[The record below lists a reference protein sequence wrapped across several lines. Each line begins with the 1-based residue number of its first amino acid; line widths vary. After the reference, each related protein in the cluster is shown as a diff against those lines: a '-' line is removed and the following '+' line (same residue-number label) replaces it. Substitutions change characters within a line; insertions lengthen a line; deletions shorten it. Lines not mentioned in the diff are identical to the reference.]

1 MGQVADPVGGAAE
14 LSAAPL
20 HRRPDWA
27 MTAYIWSVIALATT
41 LLVTAVLV
49 TPAREAFMGDAWS
62 GQQPSQGLVLL
73 LLVITVIVGELRPVP
88 VPRSGD
94 VTDMITI
101 STTFTLALA
110 IVGPV
115 TLALAAQGVAVLID
129 DAMSRRSPV
138 KIAFNIGQYV
148 LTILAARTAY
158 ALIAGVPIL
167 GEYSIFDPT
176 PKALMGTIVAAL
188 VFLLVNQILVST
200 VVALASEQ
208 SIRSVFLQDLRFQAM
223 TAGVLAVLAPVA
235 ALIVQQQPL
244 MLPMLIAPVAA
255 VHNSARLAVAM
266 GRQARHDA
274 LTGLANRELFRERS
288 VKALD
293 DAQRTGT
300 ALAIM
305 MIDLDHF
312 KEINDTLGHQ
322 VGDELICEVAHRLE
336 DARPEGAT
344 VARLGGD
351 EFAVLLPDI
360 PDLSVAEDVATYL
373 LSVLG
378 KSFSVGGVRLVV
390 QASLGI
396 ALAPDHGDD
405 VHTLMRRSD
414 IALYEAKRE
423 RARFCAYTQEGED
436 THTPQ
441 RLTTLTDLRSAVE
454 DDQLFLVY
462 QPKINIH
469 TGEVR
474 GVEALVRWN
483 HPTRGIQYPDTFIP
497 LAENTGLI
505 APITFFVVEQAL
517 RQVRNWQ
524 EAGIELSVAVNL
536 SVRHLTDMSLP
547 DRIAVALERWGV
559 APSRLIIEVTES
571 SIMTDPK
578 RAAVVLQQ
586 LRRIGVDVAIDD
598 YGTGHASLNYLKQF
612 DIDELKID
620 RSFIMNLDVDSSDA
634 IIVASTVELG
644 HNLGLRIVAEG
655 VEDGDTLEWLSGLG
669 CDMAQ
674 GYHIGR
680 PMTAEA
686 VVDIVNERRPAD
698 ESAPDADA
706 GGQPGQLRLVGSN

>member
-1 MGQVADPVGGAAE
+1 VIVAGALA
-14 LSAAPL
+14 LTASLVMAPL
-20 HRRPDWA
+20 SD
-27 MTAYIWSVIALATT
+27 
-41 LLVTAVLV
+41 
-49 TPAREAFMGDAWS
+49 AFGPDAW
-62 GQQPSQGLVLL
+62 GGYPSQGLVLS
-73 LLVITVIVGELRPVP
+73 LLVVTVIVGELRPVP
-88 VPRSGD
+88 VPRGGD
-94 VTDMITI
+94 TADMITI
-101 STTFTLALA
+101 STTFTLTLA

-115 TLALAAQGVAVLID
+115 SVAVLAQALAVLID
-129 DAMSRRSPV
+129 DAISRRSPL
-138 KIAFNIGQYV
+138 KIAFNVAQYS
-148 LTILAARTAY
+148 LTVMAAHAAY
-158 ALIAGVPIL
+158 SLVV
-167 GEYSIFDPT
+167 GEPVFGPYNIFDADMPLELIG
-176 PKALMGTIVAAL
+176 ALVAAL
-188 VFLLVNQILVST
+188 VFLVVNQALVST
-200 VVALASEQ
+200 IVSFASDQ
-208 SIRSVFLQDLRFQAM
+208 QVRAVFVQDLRFQAM
-223 TAGVLAVLAPVA
+223 TAGVLSILAPVS
-235 ALIVQQQPL
+235 ALVVQTQPL
-244 MLPMLIAPVAA
+244 MLPMLVAPVAA
-255 VHNSARLAVAM
+255 VYNSARLAVAM
-266 GRQARHDA
+266 GRQASHDA

-288 VKALD
+288 VRALEES
-293 DAQRTGT
+293 QRTGQ

-336 DARPEGAT
+336 EARPAGAT

-423 RARFCAYTQEGED
+423 RARFVAYTSED
-436 THTPQ
+436 EDVHTPQ
-441 RLTTLTDLRSAVE
+441 RLTILTDLRSAVE
-454 DDQLFLVY
+454 EDQLFLVY
-462 QPKINIH
+462 QPKIDVA
-469 TGEVR
+469 TGHVK

-483 HPTRGIQYPDTFIP
+483 HPSRGIQYPDTFIP

-505 APITFFVVEQAL
+505 APITWFVVERAL
-517 RQVRNWQ
+517 RQVRAWQ
-524 EAGIELSVAVNL
+524 EDGIDLSVAVNL

-559 APSRLIIEVTES
+559 APSKLVIEVTES

-578 RAAVVLQQ
+578 RATVVLQQ
-586 LRRIGVDVAIDD
+586 LRRIGVEIAIDD
-598 YGTGHASLNYLKQF
+598 YGTGHASLTYLKRF

-620 RSFIMNLDVDSSDA
+620 KSFIMNLDPDSSDA
-634 IIVASTVELG
+634 IIVASTIELG

-655 VEDGDTLEWLSGLG
+655 VEDGDTLEWLQGLD
-669 CDMAQ
+669 CDIAQ

-680 PMTAEA
+680 PM
-686 VVDIVNERRPAD
+686 
-698 ESAPDADA
+698 APDAVTSVVRERRGDSRQA
-706 GGQPGQLRLVGSN
+706 GPLRLVGSS

>member
-1 MGQVADPVGGAAE
+1 
-14 LSAAPL
+14 
-20 HRRPDWA
+20 
-27 MTAYIWSVIALATT
+27 
-41 LLVTAVLV
+41 
-49 TPAREAFMGDAWS
+49 
-62 GQQPSQGLVLL
+62 LVLS

-88 VPRSGD
+88 VPRGGD
-94 VTDMITI
+94 VADMITI
-101 STTFTLALA
+101 STTFVLALA

-115 TLALAAQGVAVLID
+115 SLALLAQGVAVLID
-129 DAMSRRSPV
+129 DAISRRSPL
-138 KIAFNIGQYV
+138 KIAFNVAQYI
-148 LTILAARTAY
+148 LTVMAAHTAY
-158 ALIAGVPIL
+158 ALVAGVPVF
-167 GEYSIFDPT
+167 GGYSVFDPVSNYGVGYL
-176 PKALMGTIVAAL
+176 PLVGALSAAL
-188 VFLLVNQILVST
+188 VFLLTNQLLVST
-200 VVALASEQ
+200 VVAIDSEQ
-208 SIRSVFLQDLRFQAM
+208 RIGTVFAQDLRFQAM

-235 ALIVQQQPL
+235 ALIIQTQPL

-288 VKALD
+288 VRALEES
-293 DAQRTGT
+293 QRTST

-405 VHTLMRRSD
+405 VHALMRRSD
-414 IALYEAKRE
+414 IALYEAQRE
-423 RARFCAYTQEGED
+423 RARFCAYSQDGED

-462 QPKINIH
+462 QPKIDVAS
-469 TGEVR
+469 GEVH

-517 RQVRNWQ
+517 RQVRSWQ
-524 EAGIELSVAVNL
+524 EGGLDLSVAVNL

-547 DRIAVALERWGV
+547 DRVAVALERWGV

-620 RSFIMNLDVDSSDA
+620 RSFIMNLDVNSSDA

-680 PMTAEA
+680 PMAPEA
-686 VVDIVNERRPAD
+686 VTALAAERRVVETPAPP
-698 ESAPDADA
+698 SP
-706 GGQPGQLRLVGSN
+706 LRLVGSN

>member
-1 MGQVADPVGGAAE
+1 MGQVATNGGGATGT
-14 LSAAPL
+14 SVAPPL
-20 HRRPDWA
+20 RRPEWVLP
-27 MTAYIWSVIALATT
+27 TYVRSVIGIAL
-41 LLVTAVLV
+41 VLFAIALWQAPV
-49 TPAREAFMGDAWS
+49 VGAFAADAWS
-62 GQQPSQGLVLL
+62 GPQPSQGLVLT
-73 LLVITVIVGELRPVP
+73 LLVVTVIVGELRPVP

-94 VTDMITI
+94 VTDLITI
-101 STTFTLALA
+101 STTFSLALA

-115 TLALAAQGVAVLID
+115 SLALVAQGAAVLID
-129 DAMSRRSPV
+129 DAVSRRSPLKV
-138 KIAFNIGQYV
+138 AFNISQYV

-158 ALIAGVPIL
+158 ALIAGVPVL
-167 GEYSIFDPT
+167 GDYQIFEPDGRGLAG
-176 PKALMGTIVAAL
+176 ALVAAV
-188 VFLLVNQILVST
+188 VFLLMNQLLVST
-200 VVALASEQ
+200 VVALSSDQ
-208 SIRSVFLQDLRFQAM
+208 LIRSVFLQDLRFQAM
-223 TAGVLAVLAPVA
+223 TAGVLALLAPVA

-244 MLPMLIAPVAA
+244 MLPMLLAPVIA

-288 VKALD
+288 VRALEES
-293 DAQRTGT
+293 QRTDQ

-336 DARPEGAT
+336 AARPEGAT

-378 KSFSVGGVRLVV
+378 KSFTVGGVRLVV

-396 ALAPDHGDD
+396 ALCPDHGDD
-405 VHTLMRRSD
+405 IHTLMRRSD

-423 RARFCAYTQEGED
+423 RARFCAYSNED
-436 THTPQ
+436 EDVHTPQ
-441 RLTTLTDLRSAVE
+441 RLTILTDLRSAVE

-462 QPKINIH
+462 QPKIDVAS
-469 TGEVR
+469 GEVL

-483 HPTRGIQYPDTFIP
+483 HPTRGVQYPDSFIP

-505 APITFFVVEQAL
+505 APITYFVVERAL
-517 RQVRNWQ
+517 RQVRTWQ
-524 EAGIELSVAVNL
+524 EVGIDLSVAVNL

-559 APSRLIIEVTES
+559 APSKLVIEVTEN

-578 RAAVVLQQ
+578 RASVVLQQ
-586 LRRIGVDVAIDD
+586 LRRIGVDVSIDD

-620 RSFIMNLDVDSSDA
+620 RSYIMNLDIESSDA

-655 VEDGDTLEWLSGLG
+655 VEDGDTLQWLEGLG
-669 CDMAQ
+669 CDIAQ

-680 PMTAEA
+680 PMTPQSLVEVIEA
-686 VVDIVNERRPAD
+686 RR
-698 ESAPDADA
+698 SDA
-706 GGQPGQLRLVGSN
+706 GRPRSSALRLVGST

>member
-1 MGQVADPVGGAAE
+1 VGQVATDDGGAADI
-14 LSAAPL
+14 SAAPL
-20 HRRPDWA
+20 HRRAPWA
-27 MTAYIWSVIALATT
+27 LSAYIWSVIATGALC
-41 LLVTAVLV
+41 LIVSLVNA
-49 TPAREAFMGDAWS
+49 PIHEAFGADAW
-62 GQQPSQGLVLL
+62 GEYPSQGLVLT

-88 VPRSGD
+88 VPRGGD
-94 VTDMITI
+94 VADMITI
-101 STTFTLALA
+101 STTFVLALA

-115 TLALAAQGVAVLID
+115 SLALVAQGVAVLID
-129 DAMSRRSPV
+129 DLISRRSPL
-138 KIAFNIGQYV
+138 KIAFNVSQYV
-148 LTILAARTAY
+148 ITVFLAHAAFALVSGTDVFGPYAEFEHGSLALLGALAAAFT
-158 ALIAGVPIL
+158 
-167 GEYSIFDPT
+167 
-176 PKALMGTIVAAL
+176 
-188 VFLLVNQILVST
+188 FLLVNQALVST
-200 VVALASEQ
+200 VVAIASQQ
-208 SIRSVFLQDLRFQAM
+208 SIRPVFLADLRFQAM

-235 ALIVQQQPL
+235 ALIIQTQPL
-244 MLPMLIAPVAA
+244 MLPLLIAPVAA

-288 VKALD
+288 VRALEE
-293 DAQRTGT
+293 AQRNSNS
-300 ALAIM
+300 LAIM

-336 DARPEGAT
+336 EARPEGAT

-423 RARFCAYTQEGED
+423 RARFVAYTKED
-436 THTPQ
+436 EEAHTPQ
-441 RLTTLTDLRSAVE
+441 RLTTLSDLRSAVE

-462 QPKINIH
+462 QPKVNIA

-483 HPTRGIQYPDTFIP
+483 HPTRGIQFPDTFIP

-505 APITFFVVEQAL
+505 APITFFVIERAL
-517 RQVRNWQ
+517 RQVRTWL
-524 EAGIELSVAVNL
+524 EEGLELSVAVNL

-547 DRIAVALERWGV
+547 DRVAVALERWGV
-559 APSRLIIEVTES
+559 PPSKLIIEVTES

-578 RAAVVLQQ
+578 RAGVVLQQ

-620 RSFIMNLDVDSSDA
+620 KSFIMNLDLESSDA

-655 VEDGDTLEWLSGLG
+655 VEDAATLEWLSGLG
-669 CDMAQ
+669 CDIAQ

-680 PMTAEA
+680 PMAPEA
-686 VVDIVNERRPAD
+686 VVELVEERRLPSRRPTA
-698 ESAPDADA
+698 S
-706 GGQPGQLRLVGSN
+706 GLRLVGSS